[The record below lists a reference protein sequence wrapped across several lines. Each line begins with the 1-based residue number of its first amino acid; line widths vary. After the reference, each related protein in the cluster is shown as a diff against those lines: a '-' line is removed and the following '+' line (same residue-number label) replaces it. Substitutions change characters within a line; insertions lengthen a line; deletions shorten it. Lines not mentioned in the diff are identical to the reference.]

1 MKAVMSV
8 LPILIL
14 GTQVALAADPPGP
27 PPGGPPRGGPPIERM
42 AKELNLDETQKAQVK
57 GILEAQRVKREARMS
72 ADDQE
77 LEQELSG
84 VLTAE
89 QLQKF
94 RQKQAERRE
103 RMRDGPP
110 PPRRRVSVT
119 A

>member
-8 LPILIL
+8 LSILIL
-14 GTQVALAADPPGP
+14 GTQAALAADPPGP

-42 AKELNLDETQKAQVK
+42 AKELNLDETQKAEVK
-57 GILEAQRVKREARMS
+57 RILEAQRAKREARMS

-84 VLTAE
+84 VLNAE

-94 RQKQAERRE
+94 RQKQAERRD

-110 PPRRRVSVT
+110 PPRSSE
-119 A
+119 